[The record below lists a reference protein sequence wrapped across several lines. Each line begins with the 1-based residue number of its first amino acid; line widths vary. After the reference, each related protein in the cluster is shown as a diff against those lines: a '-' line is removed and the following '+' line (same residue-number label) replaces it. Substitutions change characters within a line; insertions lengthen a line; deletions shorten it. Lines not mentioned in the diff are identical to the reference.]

1 MLVCHYCPRLSI
13 SVCLQAQ
20 LNLPSQYSGEVNS
33 LQQKTGDFARKAAA
47 AGMKKGFP
55 EYLEFTI
62 E

>member
-1 MLVCHYCPRLSI
+1 
-13 SVCLQAQ
+13 LQAQ